1 MKIAIEGHDYV
12 GKTVVANRLAEM
24 GYEKLIQ
31 PGNKH
36 IRAFIKEELQKDEVD
51 ETMMT
56 LAYALDR
63 HHMQSQLKDKDYIMD
78 RSIYSSLII
87 QTDEVPVSI
96 VAAANDNLPMPD
108 VVFWLRI
115 SEKERKRRIRNRGE
129 GDLYDTR
136 AFQIKER
143 YDTLMPEFRRKSNA
157 NFHEI
162 FCDKK
167 SVDEIANEIHE
178 ILNSRVKVNDKYF
191 NPNWNETIRDVFGE
205 DIKHYSEKFIKELLK

>member
-1 MKIAIEGHDYV
+1 
-12 GKTVVANRLAEM
+12 
-24 GYEKLIQ
+24 
-31 PGNKH
+31 
-36 IRAFIKEELQKDEVD
+36 
-51 ETMMT
+51 
-56 LAYALDR
+56 
-63 HHMQSQLKDKDYIMD
+63 MQSQLKDKDYIMD

-115 SEKERKRRIRNRGE
+115 SEKELKRRINDRE
-129 GDLYDTR
+129 KKDLYDTR

-143 YDTLMPEFRRKSNA
+143 YDTLMPEFRKKSTGE
-157 NFHEI
+157 FHEI

-178 ILNSRVKVNDKYF
+178 ILDQRTLLSGPFKIN
-191 NPNWNETIRDVFGE
+191 NEYIRDIFGDE
-205 DIKHYSEKFIKELLK
+205 IKSYSEKFIKELLK

>member
-36 IRAFIKEELQKDEVD
+36 IRAFIKEELQKDEID
-51 ETMMT
+51 ETMMA

-63 HHMQSQLKDKDYIMD
+63 HHMQSQLKDKEYIMD

-115 SEKERKRRIRNRGE
+115 SEKELKRRMNNRKE
-129 GDLYDTR
+129 KDLYDTR

-143 YDTLMPEFRRKSNA
+143 YDTLMPEFRRKSTGE
-157 NFHEI
+157 FHEI

-178 ILNSRVKVNDKYF
+178 ILDQRTLLSGPFKIN
-191 NPNWNETIRDVFGE
+191 NEYIRDIFGDE
-205 DIKHYSEKFIKELLK
+205 IKSYSEKFIKELLK